1 MIRLTAFV
9 PGSVTPGDY
18 VNRVVALDHN
28 TGRQLGNRATATVTV
43 EAEPVFDCGTVIGR
57 VFNDLSGD
65 GYQQPGEPGLGGV
78 RLATV
83 NGVFVTSD
91 GHGRFHLPCPDLPR
105 DIGSNFVLKL
115 DDSSLPADYA
125 VTSENPRVI
134 RLTAGKMTEANFG
147 AARLQLVA
155 VDLADMAF
163 AGNAPI
169 PALAEGLKGMVAQIA
184 TRPSLIRLNYTQTQ
198 ESRDQVLARLQGVT
212 RMIRDI
218 WPTGAI
224 YQPRIETQITHQKV
238 SK

>member
-1 MIRLTAFV
+1 M
-9 PGSVTPGDY
+9 
-18 VNRVVALDHN
+18 
-28 TGRQLGNRATATVTV
+28 
-43 EAEPVFDCGTVIGR
+43 
-57 VFNDLSGD
+57 
-65 GYQQPGEPGLGGV
+65 
-78 RLATV
+78 
-83 NGVFVTSD
+83 TSD

-184 TRPSLIRLNYTQTQ
+184 TLPSLIRLNYTQTQ